1 MYIFL
6 SILIVIACLLLI
18 GAVLIQKSKGGG
30 LASDYS
36 SGNQYMGYRK
46 TTDFI
51 EKATWSLAVFIC
63 VLSIVAAFAVKT
75 PLTSSV
81 RPATPAATTA
91 AAPAPAS
98 STSVP
103 APKQAAPAPA
113 AATPAPAKQAAPAPA
128 PAAKPEAAAPAPA
141 AEKK

>member
-6 SILIVIACLLLI
+6 SILIVLACVLLI

-36 SGNQYMGYRK
+36 QGNQYLGYRK

-63 VLSIVAAFAVKT
+63 VISILAQFTVSKPGSKSAISAPVE
-75 PLTSSV
+75 TSM
-81 RPATPAATTA
+81 
-91 AAPAPAS
+91 
-98 STSVP
+98 
-103 APKQAAPAPA
+103 
-113 AATPAPAKQAAPAPA
+113 PAPA
-128 PAAKPEAAAPAPA
+128 PMSTPA
-141 AEKK
+141 E

>member
-6 SILIVIACLLLI
+6 SILIVLACVLLI

-36 SGNQYMGYRK
+36 QGNQYLGYRK

-63 VLSIVAAFAVKT
+63 VISILASFTITK
-75 PLTSSV
+75 
-81 RPATPAATTA
+81 
-91 AAPAPAS
+91 PAS
-98 STSVP
+98 KSAISPSQVET
-103 APKQAAPAPA
+103 
-113 AATPAPAKQAAPAPA
+113 TIPAPA
-128 PAAKPEAAAPAPA
+128 PVSTPA
-141 AEKK
+141 E

>member
-36 SGNQYMGYRK
+36 QGNQYLGYRK

-51 EKATWSLAVFIC
+51 EKATWSLAIFIC
-63 VLSIVAAFAVKT
+63 VISILASFTIKSPVNV
-75 PLTSSV
+75 SSI
-81 RPATPAATTA
+81 T
-91 AAPAPAS
+91 
-98 STSVP
+98 
-103 APKQAAPAPA
+103 PAPA
-113 AATPAPAKQAAPAPA
+113 ATSAPAPA
-128 PAAKPEAAAPAPA
+128 PANAPATTPAAAPAN
-141 AEKK
+141 